1 MSFKIQHGQIIP
13 TQGKQNPGQNQN
25 QVQKP
30 ENKAFERTLMEA
42 VQRQQALNQT
52 VKISS
57 HASDRMIQRDITL
70 SDEDLSKINDAVNRL
85 ETKGAKESLLLYK
98 DLAFIASI
106 KNKTIITAMSGN
118 EVDTVTNIDSF
129 VKIT

>member
-13 TQGKQNPGQNQN
+13 SQGKQN

-30 ENKAFERTLMEA
+30 DNKAFEKTFMEA
-42 VQRQQALNQT
+42 VKRQEQVNQT

-57 HASDRMIQRDITL
+57 HATDRMIQRDITL

>member
-13 TQGKQNPGQNQN
+13 TQGKQNPGQKP
-25 QVQKP
+25 VQKP

>member
-13 TQGKQNPGQNQN
+13 TQGKQNPGQN